1 MAMKRM
7 MIPKRRRKRN
17 KKIKVFYKEWLAIS
31 FLDVGELLRD
41 ENFFLKEFVK
51 NNTWQQIYNMQKSKK
66 SLF

>member
-41 ENFFLKEFVK
+41 ENFFLKETVK
-51 NNTWQQIYNMQKSKK
+51 K
-66 SLF
+66 